1 MAGWRLACAET
12 SASAMELDSFHCSE
26 GTIRSVAGATAGGGK
41 SESESKGE
49 CDESACIPRNTPSL
63 GGVVVPHKNSGET
76 APGPEWVCEAD
87 MITLARGTVK
97 PLDTAMAYAMSI
109 TLLCTLS
116 PRASVINRVTGV
128 VLLRDVP
135 AGGTNHVES
144 EEGHGRAAVVDHEG
158 LHPRRVDNALRWVHP
173 VAILLPMP
181 DG

>member
-1 MAGWRLACAET
+1 MRLVCERPIVAGWRLACAET

-49 CDESACIPRNTPSL
+49 CDESAFIPRNTFSL
-63 GGVVVPHKNSGET
+63 GGVVVPHRNSGET

-116 PRASVINRVTGV
+116 HACVSDKSLHGSCVIVRRAC
-128 VLLRDVP
+128 
-135 AGGTNHVES
+135 
-144 EEGHGRAAVVDHEG
+144 
-158 LHPRRVDNALRWVHP
+158 RRHQSCRE
-173 VAILLPMP
+173 
-181 DG
+181 